1 MILTAFLLNSCIEIH
16 DTFQSK
22 KLVSSKGEKFYIN
35 TLNWGMTDDNQY
47 TVISKDFNRLK
58 ERGDTIGG
66 ISGLTPFVYKFSND
80 TLTLVFP
87 KGTKIKIN
95 KEFDTI
101 ELNYLS
107 VENGGYMELLSKAIQ
122 GEGGYHL
129 VPE

>member
-1 MILTAFLLNSCIEIH
+1 LA
-16 DTFQSK
+16 
-22 KLVSSKGEKFYIN
+22 
-35 TLNWGMTDDNQY
+35 
-47 TVISKDFNRLK
+47 
-58 ERGDTIGG
+58 
-66 ISGLTPFVYKFSND
+66 
-80 TLTLVFP
+80 LVFP

-95 KEFDTI
+95 EEFDTI